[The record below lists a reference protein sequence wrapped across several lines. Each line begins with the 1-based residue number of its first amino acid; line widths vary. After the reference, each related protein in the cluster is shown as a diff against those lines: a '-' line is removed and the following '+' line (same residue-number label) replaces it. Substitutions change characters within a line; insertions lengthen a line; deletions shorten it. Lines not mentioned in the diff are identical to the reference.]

1 MSNPL
6 LTNNFTINKFTIF
19 YSDLNKKV
27 KIDSGSVASIEY
39 VESILS
45 KYITLTVKLIDT
57 TSLASQAMYG
67 MEKVELVFTDN
78 YNQITFDFSEGSQNG
93 PLYIYEIHDKEIIDK
108 QKVFTIELCRG
119 DAIDNYTLRVGSA
132 FKGVTPSELANSI
145 LVGTL
150 GSKKGIKTTD
160 SINKLSFVAPNAKPY
175 EVLTW
180 ARNKFVGK
188 DQKGQKSGGD
198 YISAG
203 YFFFEDY
210 YNYNF
215 ISLDSLSALTKPVYK
230 FVTGTGTGSQDEVVR
245 LSGVAMTSGL
255 NLFNNFDK
263 GYYAGRIDFFDVVN
277 CEVNSVKYN
286 IKDHYEKWNKLG
298 GDSRLP
304 KVYSE
309 VLKDCQTRLMSVA
322 YNDDLFLED
331 GKYKTNHRLTFE
343 QVVSQSLTRYGTFTN
358 QVMTANAY
366 GNLGIIAGSM
376 VSVDITDPDVKKDAT
391 YSGYYIVFGVHHIY
405 SKKGGE
411 GKLQTKLTLVRDS
424 FGV

>member
-57 TSLASQAMYG
+57 TSLASQALYG

-150 GSKKGIKTTD
+150 GSKKGIKTTE

-230 FVTGTGTGSQDEVVR
+230 FVTGNGTGSQDEVVR
-245 LSGVAMTSGL
+245 LSGVKMTSGL

-343 QVVSQSLTRYGTFTN
+343 QVVSQSLTRYGTFTG